1 MSYRSDEEQLDALKQ
16 WWKKNGT
23 GLVVGVVLAG
33 AAVFGWRGW
42 QSYQQTSREAASS
55 LYQSFL
61 EATNQEADGDVEARV
76 TLEFVANQLKNEFP
90 GSAYA
95 SYASFSLAREA
106 VGEDDLESAEAELR
120 WILASSVTDTLKDV
134 ARLRLARVLAGRE
147 SYAEALDLLDRVR
160 GTGHQGPVDEVRGD
174 IFLEQ
179 GRIDEARDAYG
190 RALEADPNTISGNI
204 VTIKLAD
211 LGEAPVPGE
220 SPASLPR
227 Q

>member
-1 MSYRSDEEQLDALKQ
+1 MNYRSDDEQLAALKQ
-16 WWKKNGT
+16 WWNENGT
-23 GLVVGVVLAG
+23 GLVVAVVLAG

-42 QSYQQTSREAASS
+42 QSYQLTSREAASN

-61 EATNQEADGDVEARV
+61 EATNEEADGDEEARV

-90 GSAYA
+90 GTAYA

-120 WILASSVTDTLKDV
+120 WVLASSVTDTLKDV
-134 ARLRLARVLAGRE
+134 ARLRLARVLAGGE
-147 SYAEALDLLDRVR
+147 SYVEALDLLDRVR

-179 GRIDEARDAYG
+179 GRIDEARDAYA
-190 RALEADPNTISGNI
+190 RALEADPSTISGNL

-211 LGEAPVPGE
+211 LGEAPVPEE
-220 SPASLPR
+220 SPASSLE